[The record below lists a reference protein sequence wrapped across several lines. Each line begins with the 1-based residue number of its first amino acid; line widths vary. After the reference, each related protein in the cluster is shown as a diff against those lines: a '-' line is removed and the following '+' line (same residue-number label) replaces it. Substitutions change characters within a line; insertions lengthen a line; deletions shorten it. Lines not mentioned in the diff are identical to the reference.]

1 MAGIAAPERL
11 MHPLVQRNNVVKN
24 FGFDAILRL
33 PSIKLITFH
42 VIMAAIRDCSP
53 LIRVTFK
60 LNSAVCHR
68 QTNASKAAAKFGAAS
83 KV

>member
-11 MHPLVQRNNVVKN
+11 MHPLVQRNNVVKI

-42 VIMAAIRDCSP
+42 VIMAAIP